1 MLRDQFGREH
11 NYLRISLTERCNL
24 RCFYCMPANGVQLSP
39 KENIMRTEEIE
50 ILATEFVKLGVNKI
64 RFTGGEPLVRK
75 DFDNIAARLSKLNCE
90 MAITTNGILV
100 DQYINTF
107 KNYGISKINI
117 SIDSLKEDKF
127 NSITR
132 RDYFNRVMNNIEL
145 LFSQGFFPKLN
156 VVVIRGV
163 NDDELIDFIGLTK
176 EWNTTV
182 QFIEYMPFQGNKWD
196 FSKTVNANEILQ
208 NVYRV
213 FGESN
218 VLKVEDKKND
228 TSRKYSIKG
237 YNGSFGM
244 ISTVSNPFCDSCNR
258 IRLTAN
264 GRIKNCLFSGSETDL
279 LTPLR
284 NNENLEELIKETVF
298 HKKSQRGGIKSFMSE
313 EGRQMSE
320 SNRSMVLIGG

>member
-24 RCFYCMPANGVQLSP
+24 RCFYCMPADGVQLSP

-117 SIDSLKEDKF
+117 SIDSLKKDKF

-132 RDYFNRVMNNIEL
+132 RDYFNRVMDNIEL

>member
-24 RCFYCMPANGVQLSP
+24 RCFYCMPADGVQLSP

-117 SIDSLKEDKF
+117 SIDSLKKDKF

-132 RDYFNRVMNNIEL
+132 RDYFDRVMDNIEL

-163 NDDELIDFIGLTK
+163 NDDELTDFIGLTK

-196 FSKTVNANEILQ
+196 FSKTVNAHEILQ

-284 NNENLEELIKETVF
+284 NNENLEKLIKETVF